1 MLYIRYF
8 SESTLFQIPAKLEKG
23 KKCSKNIRPK
33 KFYFLNEIRKAE
45 LKLIVK
51 YIFFQKKSK

>member
-1 MLYIRYF
+1 MF
-8 SESTLFQIPAKLEKG
+8 EKYQT
-23 KKCSKNIRPK
+23 KKV
-33 KFYFLNEIRKAE
+33 YFLNEIRKAE